1 MKIPARQLKRTKTA
15 LRNLITE
22 RGSPPWPWGDGG
34 SAEELRKDQQDLEQ
48 IDRIETVRDVFQ
60 FLREQG
66 DRTVFVK
73 YASCLDPLGGFK
85 VEGEV
90 DLKEDEEDFREYL
103 TATYGIGKSEFP
115 DKSTTSQ
122 NKRKP
127 TSVIPEEQLIKEL
140 KKLEDDELR
149 IDRVA
154 EDFESGDW
162 RYSAIDA
169 WKLARLLGLDLKDT
183 GDWCQTFWARKEDLD
198 DLGLDHP
205 YSEYIELLK
214 GRIPAERYEQLTEM
228 AEEIR
233 EDDDKPDLPLT
244 KREIRLLKKAYAV
257 SQVPDSS
264 DVTVATTTIDSSDG
278 VELQFEVCIGDGGDL
293 HDLKSPYDLEN
304 GEGFDDSDYIEI

>member
-1 MKIPARQLKRTKTA
+1 MRLRSSVTKMKIPARQLKRTKTA

-22 RGSPPWPWGDGG
+22 RGFEEWAWGGGG
-34 SAEELRKDQQDLEQ
+34 SDEERRKEEQDFEQ
-48 IDRIETVRDVFQ
+48 IDGIQTVRDVFR

-85 VEGEV
+85 VEG
-90 DLKEDEEDFREYL
+90 DLDKEDEEDFREYL
-103 TATYGIGKSEFP
+103 TATYGIGKNEFP
-115 DKSTTSQ
+115 DKIARFQ
-122 NKRKP
+122 KKPKP
-127 TSVIPEEQLIKEL
+127 TSAIPEEQLIKEL
-140 KKLEDDELR
+140 EELEDDEQR

-154 EDFESGDW
+154 EDFESGDL

-169 WKLARLLGLDLKDT
+169 WKLAELLGLDVDDT

-214 GRIPAERYEQLTEM
+214 GRIPAERHEQLMKM
-228 AEEIR
+228 A
-233 EDDDKPDLPLT
+233 LT

-293 HDLKSPYDLEN
+293 YDLKSPYNLEN
-304 GEGFDDSDYIEI
+304 GEGFDDSNYIEM

>member
-154 EDFESGDW
+154 EDFEGGIFLSVRMLEFRRSG
-162 RYSAIDA
+162 
-169 WKLARLLGLDLKDT
+169 
-183 GDWCQTFWARKEDLD
+183 
-198 DLGLDHP
+198 
-205 YSEYIELLK
+205 
-214 GRIPAERYEQLTEM
+214 
-228 AEEIR
+228 
-233 EDDDKPDLPLT
+233 
-244 KREIRLLKKAYAV
+244 
-257 SQVPDSS
+257 
-264 DVTVATTTIDSSDG
+264 
-278 VELQFEVCIGDGGDL
+278 
-293 HDLKSPYDLEN
+293 
-304 GEGFDDSDYIEI
+304 